1 MRVERNLRYDLH
13 RTKQLCRAKQ
23 TDIRL
28 LTNAWKL
35 NSSQIKIHTKLAS
48 GAYGEV
54 WKGSL
59 RDRWIVAV
67 KKMHESHKRV
77 GRRHSSLAKSSSS
90 AGRVFKDDE
99 VRFLMRTRHER
110 LVMFLGCGV
119 DEKGVS
125 FVVMEFMDGGS
136 LDRALWRSSSNFAN
150 MSWLQRIRILLDVV
164 DGLAYLHL
172 MHKSIHQDLKSP
184 NVLLEI
190 DRHSVDHHDSSEQ
203 GGGETSSFRAKLG
216 DFGLSRIVLKD
227 KTRGKI
233 TNEIRES
240 DKKAQGTA
248 NWNTRAKR
256 TFVGTLRWMAPEL
269 MNDTLPRTSPACDI
283 YSFAVLM
290 WEMCALK
297 RPWDTTEQREIIKR
311 VRDDSE
317 RPVVTKKMSCPSKK
331 YEDLMTKCWHQDSS
345 RRPLVD
351 VVRNEMHV
359 VFELEAHDALS
370 TISTTATTT
379 TATTEEKMYDSCDDV
394 SIEMQCMSSQKE
406 EKVGEVDT
414 SSSS

>member
-1 MRVERNLRYDLH
+1 MYIYQKKHSTCVSCPSGKSSNSRASTCETCDFLYKLSSHCDFPILGIVLGISIALLVAILYVLFQRYRKKHMRVERNLRYDLH
-13 RTKQLCRAKQ
+13 RTKQLCKAKQ

-119 DEKGVS
+119 DENGVS
-125 FVVMEFMDGGS
+125 FVAMECMDGGS

-150 MSWLQRIRILLDVV
+150 MSWLQRIQILLDVV
-164 DGLAYLHL
+164 GGLAYLHL

-216 DFGLSRIVLKD
+216 DF
-227 KTRGKI
+227 
-233 TNEIRES
+233 
-240 DKKAQGTA
+240 
-248 NWNTRAKR
+248 
-256 TFVGTLRWMAPEL
+256 
-269 MNDTLPRTSPACDI
+269 
-283 YSFAVLM
+283 
-290 WEMCALK
+290 
-297 RPWDTTEQREIIKR
+297 
-311 VRDDSE
+311 
-317 RPVVTKKMSCPSKK
+317 
-331 YEDLMTKCWHQDSS
+331 
-345 RRPLVD
+345 
-351 VVRNEMHV
+351 
-359 VFELEAHDALS
+359 
-370 TISTTATTT
+370 
-379 TATTEEKMYDSCDDV
+379 
-394 SIEMQCMSSQKE
+394 
-406 EKVGEVDT
+406 
-414 SSSS
+414 